1 MCFCPRMCY
10 PQMIWYLAVW
20 AKYVRLIVTESVLNR
35 SPLGPREDQF
45 ALERSIGRARRLY
58 GGRGLFWLLL
68 RQQRERTLA
77 ARRPVDLRTRSHAH
91 AKPCVLNGTDRRS
104 MLKQR
109 YEEVNMAIQSVSRYP
124 SGPAEATEPK
134 TSRISFSVASIL
146 ADTKNQ
152 VGETEMIRHHRTIP
166 ESPLRQSPEAQPEL
180 PGAKSPRPSSQTPPL
195 NLNVS
200 ANMTSSDEEYED
212 SVNQEDS
219 IVDVEDLQNGQ
230 SDDEE
235 RNDKRLGPIRPT
247 PFSALAAAAAAYHGL
262 GWAGPSP
269 VVPSFGPLFQSHF
282 PGHLTDHNGE
292 PPKLKCN
299 LRKHKPN
306 RKPRTPFTAQQLRA
320 LESKFVDKQYLSI
333 AERAEFSSSLGLSE
347 TQVKIWFQNR
357 RAKAKRV
364 QEAEIEKLK
373 MAQFSR
379 HPHHMYPHPL
389 QQYFPHHLMG
399 RPLPPMMPHL
409 AMQPPQG
416 SPSPSTQTSSQ
427 Q

>member
-1 MCFCPRMCY
+1 M
-10 PQMIWYLAVW
+10 
-20 AKYVRLIVTESVLNR
+20 
-35 SPLGPREDQF
+35 
-45 ALERSIGRARRLY
+45 
-58 GGRGLFWLLL
+58 
-68 RQQRERTLA
+68 
-77 ARRPVDLRTRSHAH
+77 
-91 AKPCVLNGTDRRS
+91 
-104 MLKQR
+104 
-109 YEEVNMAIQSVSRYP
+109 NMAIQSVSRYP
-124 SGPAEATEPK
+124 SSPAEATEPPK
-134 TSRISFSVASIL
+134 ASRISFSVASIL
-146 ADTKNQ
+146 ADTKANQ
-152 VGETEMIRHHRTIP
+152 IDETAEMIRHHRTIP
-166 ESPLRQSPEAQPEL
+166 ESPLRQSPLAQPEL
-180 PGAKSPRPSSQTPPL
+180 PGGKSLSPRPLSQTPPL

-200 ANMTSSDEEYED
+200 ATVTSSDDEYED

-219 IVDVEDLQNGQ
+219 IVDVEDLQNGGQ
-230 SDDEE
+230 SEDEE
-235 RNDKRLGPIRPT
+235 RMSSNDKGRLVKPT
-247 PFSALAAAAAAYHGL
+247 PFSALAAAAVAYHGL
-262 GWAGPSP
+262 GWPGPPS

-282 PGHLTDHNGE
+282 PVGHLTDANGE

-379 HPHHMYPHPL
+379 HPHHLYPHPAL
-389 QQYFPHHLMG
+389 QQYFHPHPLMGGG
-399 RPLPPMMPHL
+399 RPLPPMGLPPPHL
-409 AMQPPQG
+409 AMVQPPVSG
-416 SPSPSTQTSSQ
+416 SPSPSTQTSQ

>member
-1 MCFCPRMCY
+1 M
-10 PQMIWYLAVW
+10 
-20 AKYVRLIVTESVLNR
+20 
-35 SPLGPREDQF
+35 
-45 ALERSIGRARRLY
+45 
-58 GGRGLFWLLL
+58 
-68 RQQRERTLA
+68 
-77 ARRPVDLRTRSHAH
+77 RTRSNDRD
-91 AKPCVLNGTDRRS
+91 CETVLNGTDWRS

-109 YEEVNMAIQSVSRYP
+109 YEEQEVNMAIQSVSRYP
-124 SGPAEATEPK
+124 SSPVEATEPPK
-134 TSRISFSVASIL
+134 ASRISFSVASIL
-146 ADTKNQ
+146 ADTKTNQ
-152 VGETEMIRHHRTIP
+152 VDETEMIRHHRTIP
-166 ESPLRQSPEAQPEL
+166 ESPLRQSPGAQPEL
-180 PGAKSPRPSSQTPPL
+180 PGAKSVSPRPSSQTLPL

-200 ANMTSSDEEYED
+200 APLTSSDEEYED

-219 IVDVEDLQNGQ
+219 IVDVEDIQNGH
-230 SDDEE
+230 SDDED
-235 RNDKRLGPIRPT
+235 RSTPYDKERLGPIRPT

-262 GWAGPSP
+262 QWAGPSP
-269 VVPSFGPLFQSHF
+269 VVPSFGPLFQSHYG
-282 PGHLTDHNGE
+282 GHLTDHNGE

-399 RPLPPMMPHL
+399 RPLPPMMTHL
-409 AMQPPQG
+409 SMPPQG
-416 SPSPSTQTSSQ
+416 SPSPSTQTSQ

>member
-1 MCFCPRMCY
+1 MLRKPSY
-10 PQMIWYLAVW
+10 
-20 AKYVRLIVTESVLNR
+20 
-35 SPLGPREDQF
+35 ED
-45 ALERSIGRARRLY
+45 
-58 GGRGLFWLLL
+58 
-68 RQQRERTLA
+68 T
-77 ARRPVDLRTRSHAH
+77 
-91 AKPCVLNGTDRRS
+91 
-104 MLKQR
+104 
-109 YEEVNMAIQSVSRYP
+109 EVNMAIQSVSRYP
-124 SGPAEATEPK
+124 SSPAEATEPPK

-146 ADTKNQ
+146 ADTKANQ
-152 VGETEMIRHHRTIP
+152 ADETAEMIRHHRTIP
-166 ESPLRQSPEAQPEL
+166 ESPLRQSPSAQPEL
-180 PGAKSPRPSSQTPPL
+180 PGGKSVSPRPLSQTPPL
-195 NLNVS
+195 NLNAS
-200 ANMTSSDEEYED
+200 ATVTSSDDEYED

-219 IVDVEDLQNGQ
+219 IVDVEDLQNGGN
-230 SDDEE
+230 SEDEE
-235 RNDKRLGPIRPT
+235 RSDKGRLVRPT

-262 GWAGPSP
+262 GWPGPPS

-282 PGHLTDHNGE
+282 PVGHITDANGE

-379 HPHHMYPHPL
+379 HPHHLYPHHAL
-389 QQYFPHHLMG
+389 QQYFHPHPLMG
-399 RPLPPMMPHL
+399 AARPLPPMGLPPPHL
-409 AMQPPQG
+409 SMVQTPVSG
-416 SPSPSTQTSSQ
+416 SPSPSTQTNQ